1 MHQSLEDVHSLND
14 PEESPLEKELSQV
27 RIVRHWEVQVRSF
40 QQCQA
45 IISTNSCMMEPHP
58 KLTKDGTAKLHSG
71 WSRFAGKENASKDI
85 CKEFRIIPAD
95 QLGMEGEDQVA
106 IGNLLTLTLCQ
117 LCINAD
123 TTFPIGI
130 VTMSTNCIEHARVL
144 KSPVHDLFQWDNT
157 LGMKLM
163 CKDGSRSGS
172 NLSLGSHLG

>member
-95 QLGMEGEDQVA
+95 WLGMEEEDQIAV
-106 IGNLLTLTLCQ
+106 GKLLMLTLCQ
-117 LCINAD
+117 QCIN
-123 TTFPIGI
+123 I
-130 VTMSTNCIEHARVL
+130 
-144 KSPVHDLFQWDNT
+144 
-157 LGMKLM
+157 
-163 CKDGSRSGS
+163 
-172 NLSLGSHLG
+172 